1 MRFGI
6 TPLELSNVIE
16 IIGDKGTPDFSRFD
30 FANIIRNTHSRGFS
44 LMEITMDVSYVMPG
58 GLTKNTIQA
67 LLHLKKELGLS
78 YTAHLPLWAI
88 EPATPNQY
96 IREASVECLVD
107 AIELVKPLNPEVY
120 VLHSTGALAA
130 EFSRMQLPSLF
141 TQMAKDYF
149 KSNSQKSV
157 QSILEQTDLPSQ
169 KLALENVEFP
179 FETTWQVAEELDTS
193 VCFDTGHVLAG
204 YSGEIEIMEFLDRY
218 FSRIKEIHL
227 HDGGHQAV
235 DLGLTHRFDH
245 QALGTGELPIAT
257 FLNELQKRNYQ
268 GIIIFELTVSE
279 ALESLNAIRT
289 CLPEFLIE

>member
-16 IIGDKGTPDFSRFD
+16 IIGNTGTPDFSRFD
-30 FANIIRNTHSRGFS
+30 FVNIIRNTHSRGFS

-58 GLTKNTIQA
+58 GLTENTIQS

-130 EFSRMQLPSLF
+130 EFSRMQLPRLF
-141 TQMAKDYF
+141 TQMVKDYF
-149 KSNSQKSV
+149 KTNSQESV
-157 QSILEQTDLPSQ
+157 QKILDQTNLPSQ
-169 KLALENVEFP
+169 KLAVENVEFP

-204 YSGEIEIMEFLDRY
+204 FSGEIKVMEFLDRY

-227 HDGGHQAV
+227 HDGGHHLV
-235 DLGLTHRFDH
+235 DRGLIRRFDH
-245 QALGTGELPIAT
+245 QALGTGELPLTT
-257 FLNELQKRNYQ
+257 FLNELEKRDYQ
-268 GIIIFELTVSE
+268 GIIIFELTLSE
-279 ALESLNAIRT
+279 ALESLNVIRDR
-289 CLPEFLIE
+289 LPDFSIE